1 MNPNGMTIKTDVT
14 ADQAQ
19 AARDAA
25 GNAEQEIQLAS
36 TMVLPEPR
44 TQSEELFLNTCTQ
57 CHDIGR
63 IVRTNARGGEWEAI
77 VKRMRGNGAQMNDEQ
92 MQQII
97 DYLAEGAHSD
107 LEVGT
112 TFDERQRR

>member
-1 MNPNGMTIKTDVT
+1 
-14 ADQAQ
+14 
-19 AARDAA
+19 
-25 GNAEQEIQLAS
+25 
-36 TMVLPEPR
+36 MVLPEPR
-44 TQSEELFLNTCTQ
+44 TQPEELFLNTCTQ

-63 IVRTNARGGEWEAI
+63 IVRSNARGGEWEAI

-112 TFDERQRR
+112 QYDEQQ